1 MYEQERQRAAHLL
14 ILLCYT
20 ILTIVLTGESLLLG
34 WETEAI
40 VLLLLGV
47 VVCWTVHFTEKFPV
61 DISVWIY
68 FILTMLAFFFYGIHE
83 TSIYDMAPV
92 MMVIIL
98 IYSTTEM
105 YSIIRLCV
113 VVYFFTMTYDL
124 FFVMGKS
131 MELTPLSITRT
142 LLHFLLVYMAG
153 WLMKVVMQ
161 RRRQERKN
169 NDSRIAGL
177 EETNRRTEDFLTN
190 VSHEL
195 RTPIN
200 AVTGISA
207 VMLKRE
213 EDAEKRKEIASIQE
227 AGHRLFSQI
236 EDILDY
242 TEIDTGKMKVSK
254 EPYVLSSL
262 LNDIITGSQ
271 MLTEENAPE
280 VIFDVDAKIPSAL
293 VGDAR
298 KIKKILRH
306 LIDNAV
312 RFTKKGGVY
321 VRVYTLTKPYGVN
334 LCMEVSDTGIGI
346 EKEDL
351 EKITEKFFKSDGG
364 KNRRTGGLGLG
375 LPIVYGMVTVME
387 GFMQVDSNLN
397 DGTTVTVSIPQ
408 AVADAAPGM
417 VLENRTS
424 LSLACYVRLEKYEI
438 PKVREYYN
446 EMISHLV
453 TGLDVPLHRVSDLEE
468 LKKLVSVYRLTH
480 LFVGREE
487 YEESRQFLDSLD
499 QDVEIIVVAD
509 ERFAL
514 PDNGRVKLLNK
525 PFYSFMIAS
534 VLNAEASGDT
544 EILKEKRMLC
554 PGVKVLVVDDEPMNR
569 RVAEEIFKGYQMQVQ
584 TAESG
589 TMAIDLCK
597 REDFDLVFLDHMM
610 PEMDGIE
617 TLKRLRKIH
626 TDSGRGLTVIAFTAN
641 AVSGAREMFLKEGF
655 DEFVSKPIEYSE
667 MEHVLRKVLPKSA
680 IIWVD
685 ENIENIEKGDKNFEK
700 DSRHEVVQIN
710 TKSALAYCKNDMN
723 FYQELLH
730 KFVVDAD
737 KKKSEIDHY
746 FKREDY
752 DNYRIVIHALK
763 STAKMI
769 GADALSEL
777 AQELEAAVQNKDI
790 GYVREH
796 HEEMLLEYSRVVDR
810 ISETLDD
817 KKNDT
822 DKPIAKNEAEIS
834 GDELLERL
842 TELKEGLAAFEIDK
856 SEAVISEMSETVYM
870 GKDVGEFLRE
880 VRKDVEDYEFR
891 EAKKKVEKLL
901 DRVKGGEM

>member
-227 AGHRLFSQI
+227 AGQRLFSQI

-280 VIFDVDAKIPSAL
+280 VIFDVDAKIPSSL

-364 KNRRTGGLGLG
+364 KSRRTGGLGLG
-375 LPIVYGMVTVME
+375 LPLVYGMVTAME

-417 VLENRTS
+417 VLENRAS

-480 LFVGREE
+480 LFAGREE

-569 RVAEEIFKGYQMQVQ
+569 RVAEEIFKRYQMQVQ

-589 TMAIDLCK
+589 RMAIDLCE

-680 IIWVD
+680 ITWVD
-685 ENIENIEKGDKNFEK
+685 ENIENIKKGDKNFEK

-746 FKREDY
+746 LKREDY

-790 GYVREH
+790 GYVREY

-810 ISETLDD
+810 ISETLDG

-891 EAKKKVEKLL
+891 EAKRKVEKLL

>member
-1 MYEQERQRAAHLL
+1 
-14 ILLCYT
+14 
-20 ILTIVLTGESLLLG
+20 
-34 WETEAI
+34 
-40 VLLLLGV
+40 
-47 VVCWTVHFTEKFPV
+47 
-61 DISVWIY
+61 
-68 FILTMLAFFFYGIHE
+68 
-83 TSIYDMAPV
+83 
-92 MMVIIL
+92 
-98 IYSTTEM
+98 
-105 YSIIRLCV
+105 
-113 VVYFFTMTYDL
+113 
-124 FFVMGKS
+124 
-131 MELTPLSITRT
+131 
-142 LLHFLLVYMAG
+142 
-153 WLMKVVMQ
+153 
-161 RRRQERKN
+161 
-169 NDSRIAGL
+169 
-177 EETNRRTEDFLTN
+177 
-190 VSHEL
+190 
-195 RTPIN
+195 
-200 AVTGISA
+200 
-207 VMLKRE
+207 
-213 EDAEKRKEIASIQE
+213 
-227 AGHRLFSQI
+227 
-236 EDILDY
+236 
-242 TEIDTGKMKVSK
+242 
-254 EPYVLSSL
+254 
-262 LNDIITGSQ
+262 
-271 MLTEENAPE
+271 
-280 VIFDVDAKIPSAL
+280 
-293 VGDAR
+293 
-298 KIKKILRH
+298 
-306 LIDNAV
+306 
-312 RFTKKGGVY
+312 
-321 VRVYTLTKPYGVN
+321 
-334 LCMEVSDTGIGI
+334 
-346 EKEDL
+346 
-351 EKITEKFFKSDGG
+351 
-364 KNRRTGGLGLG
+364 
-375 LPIVYGMVTVME
+375 
-387 GFMQVDSNLN
+387 MQVDSNLN

-417 VLENRTS
+417 VLENRAS
-424 LSLACYVRLEKYEI
+424 LSLACYVRPEKYEI

-480 LFVGREE
+480 LFAGREE

-514 PDNGRVKLLNK
+514 PDSGRVKLLNK

-589 TMAIDLCK
+589 RMAIDLCE

-746 FKREDY
+746 LKREDY

-810 ISETLDD
+810 ISETMDD

>member
-227 AGHRLFSQI
+227 AGQRLFSQI

-424 LSLACYVRLEKYEI
+424 LSLACYVRPEKYEI

-480 LFVGREE
+480 LFAGREE

-589 TMAIDLCK
+589 RMAIDLCE

-746 FKREDY
+746 LKREDY

-810 ISETLDD
+810 ISETMDD

>member
-227 AGHRLFSQI
+227 AGQRLFSQI

-589 TMAIDLCK
+589 RMAIDLCE

-746 FKREDY
+746 LKREDY

-810 ISETLDD
+810 ISETMDD

>member
-1 MYEQERQRAAHLL
+1 
-14 ILLCYT
+14 
-20 ILTIVLTGESLLLG
+20 
-34 WETEAI
+34 
-40 VLLLLGV
+40 
-47 VVCWTVHFTEKFPV
+47 
-61 DISVWIY
+61 
-68 FILTMLAFFFYGIHE
+68 
-83 TSIYDMAPV
+83 
-92 MMVIIL
+92 
-98 IYSTTEM
+98 
-105 YSIIRLCV
+105 
-113 VVYFFTMTYDL
+113 
-124 FFVMGKS
+124 
-131 MELTPLSITRT
+131 
-142 LLHFLLVYMAG
+142 
-153 WLMKVVMQ
+153 
-161 RRRQERKN
+161 
-169 NDSRIAGL
+169 
-177 EETNRRTEDFLTN
+177 
-190 VSHEL
+190 
-195 RTPIN
+195 
-200 AVTGISA
+200 
-207 VMLKRE
+207 
-213 EDAEKRKEIASIQE
+213 
-227 AGHRLFSQI
+227 
-236 EDILDY
+236 
-242 TEIDTGKMKVSK
+242 
-254 EPYVLSSL
+254 
-262 LNDIITGSQ
+262 
-271 MLTEENAPE
+271 
-280 VIFDVDAKIPSAL
+280 
-293 VGDAR
+293 
-298 KIKKILRH
+298 
-306 LIDNAV
+306 
-312 RFTKKGGVY
+312 
-321 VRVYTLTKPYGVN
+321 
-334 LCMEVSDTGIGI
+334 
-346 EKEDL
+346 
-351 EKITEKFFKSDGG
+351 
-364 KNRRTGGLGLG
+364 
-375 LPIVYGMVTVME
+375 
-387 GFMQVDSNLN
+387 
-397 DGTTVTVSIPQ
+397 
-408 AVADAAPGM
+408 
-417 VLENRTS
+417 
-424 LSLACYVRLEKYEI
+424 
-438 PKVREYYN
+438 
-446 EMISHLV
+446 
-453 TGLDVPLHRVSDLEE
+453 
-468 LKKLVSVYRLTH
+468 
-480 LFVGREE
+480 
-487 YEESRQFLDSLD
+487 
-499 QDVEIIVVAD
+499 
-509 ERFAL
+509 
-514 PDNGRVKLLNK
+514 
-525 PFYSFMIAS
+525 
-534 VLNAEASGDT
+534 
-544 EILKEKRMLC
+544 
-554 PGVKVLVVDDEPMNR
+554 
-569 RVAEEIFKGYQMQVQ
+569 
-584 TAESG
+584 
-589 TMAIDLCK
+589 
-597 REDFDLVFLDHMM
+597 MM

>member
-227 AGHRLFSQI
+227 AGQRLFSQI

-254 EPYVLSSL
+254 EPYVLLSL
-262 LNDIITGSQ
+262 LNDVITGSQ

-375 LPIVYGMVTVME
+375 LPIVYGMVTAME

-417 VLENRTS
+417 VLENRAS

-453 TGLDVPLHRVSDLEE
+453 TGLDVPLHQVSDLEE

-589 TMAIDLCK
+589 RMAIDLCE

-667 MEHVLRKVLPKSA
+667 LEHVLRKVLPKSA

-746 FKREDY
+746 LKREDY

-810 ISETLDD
+810 ISETMDD

>member
-227 AGHRLFSQI
+227 AGQRLFSQI

-417 VLENRTS
+417 VLENRAS

-589 TMAIDLCK
+589 RMAIDLCE

-810 ISETLDD
+810 ISETMDD

>member
-227 AGHRLFSQI
+227 AGQRLFSQI

-453 TGLDVPLHRVSDLEE
+453 TGLDVPLHQVSDLEE

-480 LFVGREE
+480 LFAGREE

-514 PDNGRVKLLNK
+514 PDSGRVKLLNK

-589 TMAIDLCK
+589 RMAIDLCE

-746 FKREDY
+746 LKREDY

-810 ISETLDD
+810 ISETMDD

>member
-254 EPYVLSSL
+254 EPYVLLSL
-262 LNDIITGSQ
+262 LNDVITGSQ

-280 VIFDVDAKIPSAL
+280 VIFDVDAKIPSSL

-364 KNRRTGGLGLG
+364 KSRRTGGLGLG
-375 LPIVYGMVTVME
+375 LPIVYGMVTAME

-417 VLENRTS
+417 VLENRAS
-424 LSLACYVRLEKYEI
+424 LSLACYVRPEKYEI

-453 TGLDVPLHRVSDLEE
+453 TGLDVPLHQVSDLEE

-514 PDNGRVKLLNK
+514 PDSGRVKLLNK

-589 TMAIDLCK
+589 RMAIDLCE

-746 FKREDY
+746 LKREDY

-810 ISETLDD
+810 ISETMDD

>member
-227 AGHRLFSQI
+227 AGQRLFSQI

-417 VLENRTS
+417 VLENRAS

-569 RVAEEIFKGYQMQVQ
+569 RVAEEIFKRYQMQVQ

-589 TMAIDLCK
+589 RMAIDLCE

-746 FKREDY
+746 LKREDY

-810 ISETLDD
+810 ISETMDD

>member
-131 MELTPLSITRT
+131 MELTPLSISRT

-254 EPYVLSSL
+254 EPYVLLSL
-262 LNDIITGSQ
+262 LNDVITGSQ

-364 KNRRTGGLGLG
+364 KSRRTGGLGLG
-375 LPIVYGMVTVME
+375 LPIVYGMVTAME

-453 TGLDVPLHRVSDLEE
+453 TGLDVPLHQVSDLEE

-514 PDNGRVKLLNK
+514 PDSGRVKLLNK

-589 TMAIDLCK
+589 RMAIDLCE

-746 FKREDY
+746 LKREDY

-810 ISETLDD
+810 ISETMDD

>member
-227 AGHRLFSQI
+227 AGQRLFSQI

-254 EPYVLSSL
+254 EPYVLLSL
-262 LNDIITGSQ
+262 LNDVITGSQ

-453 TGLDVPLHRVSDLEE
+453 TGLDVPLHQVSDLEE

-514 PDNGRVKLLNK
+514 PDSGRVKLLNK

-589 TMAIDLCK
+589 RMAIDLCE

-746 FKREDY
+746 LKREDY

-810 ISETLDD
+810 ISETMDD

>member
-1 MYEQERQRAAHLL
+1 
-14 ILLCYT
+14 
-20 ILTIVLTGESLLLG
+20 
-34 WETEAI
+34 
-40 VLLLLGV
+40 
-47 VVCWTVHFTEKFPV
+47 
-61 DISVWIY
+61 
-68 FILTMLAFFFYGIHE
+68 MLAIFFYGTHE

-227 AGHRLFSQI
+227 AGQRLFSQI

-417 VLENRTS
+417 VLENRAS

-480 LFVGREE
+480 LFAGREE

-569 RVAEEIFKGYQMQVQ
+569 RVAEEIFKRYQMQVQ

-589 TMAIDLCK
+589 RMAIDLCE

-641 AVSGAREMFLKEGF
+641 AVSGAREMFLEEGF
-655 DEFVSKPIEYSE
+655 DEFVSKPVEHSE
-667 MEHVLRKVLPKSA
+667 LEHVLRKVLPKSA
-680 IIWVD
+680 ITWVD
-685 ENIENIEKGDKNFEK
+685 ENIENIKKGDKNFEK

-790 GYVREH
+790 GYVREY

-810 ISETLDD
+810 ISETLDG

-891 EAKKKVEKLL
+891 EAKRKVEKLL

>member
-227 AGHRLFSQI
+227 AGQRLFSQI

-254 EPYVLSSL
+254 EPYVLLSL
-262 LNDIITGSQ
+262 LNDVITGSQ

-375 LPIVYGMVTVME
+375 LPIVYGMVTAME

-417 VLENRTS
+417 VLENRAS

-453 TGLDVPLHRVSDLEE
+453 TGLDVPLHQVSDLEE

-514 PDNGRVKLLNK
+514 PDSGRVKLLNK

-589 TMAIDLCK
+589 RMAIDLCE

-746 FKREDY
+746 LKREDY

-810 ISETLDD
+810 ISETMDD

>member
-213 EDAEKRKEIASIQE
+213 EDADKRKEIASIQE

-254 EPYVLSSL
+254 EPYVLLSL
-262 LNDIITGSQ
+262 LNDVITGSQ

-417 VLENRTS
+417 VLENRAS
-424 LSLACYVRLEKYEI
+424 LSLACYVRPEKYEI

-453 TGLDVPLHRVSDLEE
+453 TGLDVPLHQVSDLEE

-480 LFVGREE
+480 LFAGREE

-514 PDNGRVKLLNK
+514 PDSGRVKLLNK

-589 TMAIDLCK
+589 RMAIDLCE

-746 FKREDY
+746 LKREDY

-810 ISETLDD
+810 ISETMDD

>member
-131 MELTPLSITRT
+131 MELTPLSISRT

-213 EDAEKRKEIASIQE
+213 EDADKRKEIASIQE
-227 AGHRLFSQI
+227 AGQRLFSQI

-375 LPIVYGMVTVME
+375 LPIVYGMVTAME

-417 VLENRTS
+417 VLENRAS
-424 LSLACYVRLEKYEI
+424 LSLACYVRPEKYEI

-514 PDNGRVKLLNK
+514 PDSGRVKLLNK

-589 TMAIDLCK
+589 RMAIDLCE

-746 FKREDY
+746 LKREDY

-810 ISETLDD
+810 ISETMDD

>member
-227 AGHRLFSQI
+227 AGQRLFSQI

-280 VIFDVDAKIPSAL
+280 VIFDVDAKIPSSL

-417 VLENRTS
+417 VLENRAS

-480 LFVGREE
+480 LFAGREE

-569 RVAEEIFKGYQMQVQ
+569 RVAEEIFKRYQMQVQ

-589 TMAIDLCK
+589 RMAIDLCE

-641 AVSGAREMFLKEGF
+641 AVSGAREMFLEEGF
-655 DEFVSKPIEYSE
+655 DEFVSKPVEHSE
-667 MEHVLRKVLPKSA
+667 LEHVLRKVLPKSA
-680 IIWVD
+680 ITWVD
-685 ENIENIEKGDKNFEK
+685 ENIENIKKGDKNFEK

-790 GYVREH
+790 GYVREY

-810 ISETLDD
+810 ISETLDG

-891 EAKKKVEKLL
+891 EAKRKVEKLL

>member
-254 EPYVLSSL
+254 EPYVLLSL
-262 LNDIITGSQ
+262 LNDVITGSQ

-453 TGLDVPLHRVSDLEE
+453 TGLDVPLHQVSDLEE

-589 TMAIDLCK
+589 RMAIDLCE

-746 FKREDY
+746 LKREDY

>member
-131 MELTPLSITRT
+131 MELTPLSISRT

-227 AGHRLFSQI
+227 AGQRLFSQI

-254 EPYVLSSL
+254 EPYVLLSL
-262 LNDIITGSQ
+262 LNDVITGSQ

-417 VLENRTS
+417 VLENRAS

-453 TGLDVPLHRVSDLEE
+453 TGLDVPLHQVSDLEE

-480 LFVGREE
+480 LFAGREE

-514 PDNGRVKLLNK
+514 PDSGRVKLLNK

-569 RVAEEIFKGYQMQVQ
+569 RVAEEIFKRYQMQVQ

-589 TMAIDLCK
+589 RMAIDLCE

-746 FKREDY
+746 LKREDY

-810 ISETLDD
+810 ISETMDD

>member
-227 AGHRLFSQI
+227 AGQRLFSQI

-254 EPYVLSSL
+254 EPYVLLSL
-262 LNDIITGSQ
+262 LNDVITGSQ

-375 LPIVYGMVTVME
+375 LPIVYGMVTAME

-480 LFVGREE
+480 LFAGREE

-514 PDNGRVKLLNK
+514 PDSGRVKLLNK

-569 RVAEEIFKGYQMQVQ
+569 RVAEEIFKRYQMQVQ

-589 TMAIDLCK
+589 RMAIDLCE

-746 FKREDY
+746 LKREDY

-810 ISETLDD
+810 ISETMDD

>member
-453 TGLDVPLHRVSDLEE
+453 TGLDVPLHQVSDLEE

-480 LFVGREE
+480 LFAGREE

-514 PDNGRVKLLNK
+514 PDSGRVKLLNK

-589 TMAIDLCK
+589 RMAIDLCE

-685 ENIENIEKGDKNFEK
+685 ENIENIKKGDKNFEK

-746 FKREDY
+746 LKREDY

-810 ISETLDD
+810 ISETMDD

>member
-254 EPYVLSSL
+254 EPYVLLSL
-262 LNDIITGSQ
+262 LNDVITGSQ

-417 VLENRTS
+417 VLENRAS

-480 LFVGREE
+480 LFAGREE

-589 TMAIDLCK
+589 RMAIDLCK

-810 ISETLDD
+810 ISETMDD

>member
-131 MELTPLSITRT
+131 MELTPLSISRT

-213 EDAEKRKEIASIQE
+213 EDADKRKEIASIQE

-254 EPYVLSSL
+254 EPYVLLSL
-262 LNDIITGSQ
+262 LNDVITGSQ

-375 LPIVYGMVTVME
+375 LPIVYGMVTAME

-453 TGLDVPLHRVSDLEE
+453 TGLDVPLHQVSDLEE

-480 LFVGREE
+480 LFAGREE

-514 PDNGRVKLLNK
+514 PDSGRVKLLNK

-589 TMAIDLCK
+589 RMAIDLCE

-746 FKREDY
+746 LKREDY

-810 ISETLDD
+810 ISETMDD

>member
-131 MELTPLSITRT
+131 MELTPLSISRT

-213 EDAEKRKEIASIQE
+213 EDADKRKEIASIQE

-254 EPYVLSSL
+254 EPYVLLSL
-262 LNDIITGSQ
+262 LNDVITGSQ

-375 LPIVYGMVTVME
+375 LPIVYGMVTAME

-453 TGLDVPLHRVSDLEE
+453 TGLDVPLHQVSDLEE

-514 PDNGRVKLLNK
+514 PDSGRVKLLNK

-589 TMAIDLCK
+589 TMAIDLCE

-746 FKREDY
+746 LKREDY

-810 ISETLDD
+810 ISETMDD

>member
-131 MELTPLSITRT
+131 MELTPLSISRT

-213 EDAEKRKEIASIQE
+213 EDADKRKEIASIQE

-254 EPYVLSSL
+254 EPYVLLSL
-262 LNDIITGSQ
+262 LNDVITGSQ

-364 KNRRTGGLGLG
+364 KSRRTGGLGLG
-375 LPIVYGMVTVME
+375 LPIVYGMVTAME

-453 TGLDVPLHRVSDLEE
+453 TGLDVPLHQVSDLEE

-514 PDNGRVKLLNK
+514 PDSGRVKLLNK

-589 TMAIDLCK
+589 RMAIDLCE

-746 FKREDY
+746 LKREDY

-810 ISETLDD
+810 ISETMDD

>member
-131 MELTPLSITRT
+131 MELTPLSISRT

-213 EDAEKRKEIASIQE
+213 EDADKRKEIASIQE

-254 EPYVLSSL
+254 EPYVLLSL
-262 LNDIITGSQ
+262 LNDVITGSQ

-280 VIFDVDAKIPSAL
+280 VIFDVDAKIPSSL

-364 KNRRTGGLGLG
+364 KSRRTGGLGLG
-375 LPIVYGMVTVME
+375 LPIVYGMVTAME

-514 PDNGRVKLLNK
+514 PDSGRVKLLNK

-589 TMAIDLCK
+589 RMAIDLCE

-810 ISETLDD
+810 ISETMDD

>member
-131 MELTPLSITRT
+131 MELTPLSISRT

-213 EDAEKRKEIASIQE
+213 EDADKRKEIASIQE

-280 VIFDVDAKIPSAL
+280 VIFDVDAKIPSSL

-375 LPIVYGMVTVME
+375 LPIVYGMVTAME

-417 VLENRTS
+417 VLENRAS

-589 TMAIDLCK
+589 RMAIDLCE

-641 AVSGAREMFLKEGF
+641 AVSGAREMFLEEGF
-655 DEFVSKPIEYSE
+655 DEFVSKPVEHSE
-667 MEHVLRKVLPKSA
+667 LEHVLRKVLPKSA

-746 FKREDY
+746 LKREDY

>member
-417 VLENRTS
+417 VLENRAS

-480 LFVGREE
+480 LFAGREE

-514 PDNGRVKLLNK
+514 PDSGRVKLLNK

-589 TMAIDLCK
+589 RMAIDLCE

-810 ISETLDD
+810 ISETMDD

>member
-417 VLENRTS
+417 VLENRAS
-424 LSLACYVRLEKYEI
+424 LSLACYVRPEKYEI

-589 TMAIDLCK
+589 TMAIDLCE

>member
-227 AGHRLFSQI
+227 AGQRLFSQI

-417 VLENRTS
+417 VLENRAS
-424 LSLACYVRLEKYEI
+424 LSLACYVRPEKYEI

-480 LFVGREE
+480 LFAGREE

-589 TMAIDLCK
+589 RMAIDLCE

-641 AVSGAREMFLKEGF
+641 AVSGAREMFLEEGF
-655 DEFVSKPIEYSE
+655 DEFVSKPVEHSE
-667 MEHVLRKVLPKSA
+667 LEHVLRKVLPKSA
-680 IIWVD
+680 ITWVD
-685 ENIENIEKGDKNFEK
+685 ENIENIKKGDKNFEK

>member
-227 AGHRLFSQI
+227 AGQRLFSQI

-254 EPYVLSSL
+254 EPYVLLSL
-262 LNDIITGSQ
+262 LNDVITGSQ

-375 LPIVYGMVTVME
+375 LPIVYGMVTAME

-417 VLENRTS
+417 VLENRAS
-424 LSLACYVRLEKYEI
+424 LSLACYVRPEKYEI

-480 LFVGREE
+480 LFAGREE

-569 RVAEEIFKGYQMQVQ
+569 RVAEEIFKRYQMQVQ

-589 TMAIDLCK
+589 RMAIDLCE

-810 ISETLDD
+810 ISETMDD

>member
-131 MELTPLSITRT
+131 MELTPLSISRT

-213 EDAEKRKEIASIQE
+213 EDADKRKEIASIQE

-417 VLENRTS
+417 VLENRAS

-453 TGLDVPLHRVSDLEE
+453 TGLDVPLHQVSDLEE

-480 LFVGREE
+480 LFAGREE

-514 PDNGRVKLLNK
+514 PDSGRVKLLNK

-589 TMAIDLCK
+589 RMAIDLCE

-746 FKREDY
+746 LKREDY

-810 ISETLDD
+810 ISETMDD

>member
-227 AGHRLFSQI
+227 AGQRLFSQI

-417 VLENRTS
+417 VLENRAS
-424 LSLACYVRLEKYEI
+424 LSLACYVSLEKYEI

-453 TGLDVPLHRVSDLEE
+453 TGLDVPLHQVSDLEE
-468 LKKLVSVYRLTH
+468 LKKLVSVYQLTH
-480 LFVGREE
+480 LFAGREE

-569 RVAEEIFKGYQMQVQ
+569 RVAEEIFKRYQMQVQ

-589 TMAIDLCK
+589 RMAIDLCE

-655 DEFVSKPIEYSE
+655 DEFVSKPVEHSE
-667 MEHVLRKVLPKSA
+667 LEHVLRKVLPKSA
-680 IIWVD
+680 ITWVD
-685 ENIENIEKGDKNFEK
+685 ENIENIKKGDKNFEK

-769 GADALSEL
+769 GADALSKL

-810 ISETLDD
+810 ISETLDG

-891 EAKKKVEKLL
+891 EAKRKVEKLL